1 MIPFIVPII
10 AGISGII
17 GAGNALVG
25 GMKMKEADDI
35 LREIKARNEENLNRF
50 NNLNQ
55 ETNTVMDKLG
65 NLEVETL
72 KQFNEF
78 SQLMEKIH
86 NKPLF
91 KEYKKEVINLP
102 DFQIDKIKEVSVA
115 ASSVLAGISGV
126 TLGTIG
132 GIAASGAVTS
142 VVMALGTASTGTAI
156 SSLSGIAA
164 TNATLAALGGGTLAL
179 LKTVNPAVIVL
190 VAGVVFN
197 IVSHKIS
204 DDANKAQQEVNE
216 SERIIN
222 INCEYLNELKIVAL
236 EYINCM
242 TIIRDK
248 YMEKFEYIYNVVNN
262 IGKVNWYDFTDTE
275 KIETENLV
283 LLVSLLYKMCQVN
296 LVNKT
301 VNDGEVNSVNY
312 KDIKDSIN
320 SANAVLN
327 EL

>member
-1 MIPFIVPII
+1 
-10 AGISGII
+10 
-17 GAGNALVG
+17 
-25 GMKMKEADDI
+25 
-35 LREIKARNEENLNRF
+35 
-50 NNLNQ
+50 
-55 ETNTVMDKLG
+55 
-65 NLEVETL
+65 
-72 KQFNEF
+72 
-78 SQLMEKIH
+78 MEKIH

-164 TNATLAALGGGTLAL
+164 TNATLAALGGGTLAAGGGGVALGKKL